1 MLKSLYQIEN
11 EYLIIAQQLI
21 DGEATQELQDALA
34 INEKELQV
42 KSTNYSF
49 IIKQMDAECDI
60 IDGEIERLSKL
71 KKARV
76 NSISRL
82 KEIIKNA
89 MELYQIEEIK
99 TPIIKINFRKSKSV
113 EVENIELLDEKYIK
127 VTTTESINK
136 TLIKEDIEAGEV
148 VTGAILK
155 ENKNLQIK

>member
-1 MLKSLYQIEN
+1 MLKSLFHIEN
-11 EYLIIAQQLI
+11 EYLEIAQQLI

-42 KSTNYSF
+42 KSINYSF

-60 IDGEIERLSKL
+60 IDGEIERLNKL

-76 NSISRL
+76 NSVTRL
-82 KEIIKNA
+82 KESIKNA
-89 MELYQIEEIK
+89 MELYQIAEIK
-99 TPIIKINFRKSKSV
+99 APIIKINFSKSKSV

-127 VTTTESINK
+127 ITTTESINK
-136 TLIKEDIEAGEV
+136 TLIKEDIEKGEI

-155 ENKNLQIK
+155 ENKHLQIK